1 MNHFV
6 SSFVRFFTLS
16 VFPRAFVGQFLRENK
31 KARVFSL
38 HGTLCSF
45 FRFPVFVADDDDD
58 VAKTRQKPHHHSLFP
73 APCSATRCFRNACPK
88 LNESASCRSVLP
100 SQLFRSSPYLGHSPP
115 CTLRSGFLFL
125 FFITHVTAFVFFSHS
140 SYATHTG

>member
-58 VAKTRQKPHHHSLFP
+58 VAKTRQKPTPSQP
-73 APCSATRCFRNACPK
+73 ISRTMFRNEMLSERVPETQRIRV
-88 LNESASCRSVLP
+88 LSV
-100 SQLFRSSPYLGHSPP
+100 RVA
-115 CTLRSGFLFL
+115 
-125 FFITHVTAFVFFSHS
+125 IAIV
-140 SYATHTG
+140 